1 MHWVLN
7 AAWVSPGLDSPRRN
21 KPALRRP
28 GTRVQPCWVSCQI
41 RLKVWLNP
49 LPAFASIF
57 SSGKILL
64 HPRRQAWWC
73 SAPPQAVENYPIARV
88 LVTPERFFAGVFFGG
103 EAEGIEGMKSGSD
116 SAASFHLEA
125 EEFFRQAPVN
135 GLWHPCLRRAPF
147 LAPNSLLTGMERWAY
162 AASSY
167 PATKT
172 ATMSFI
178 VNVAFRGTV
187 NPSAYKHVLSS
198 LVLRLAKYASEFSPT
213 PDTKDSVTDGGGDHG
228 NGRGKTTTYLH
239 HGSQTLGGWDG
250 SRTSSRSGA
259 MAWKPREPPSPTVG
273 WCTRRRALPGPR
285 ARGSFK
291 LNYALSDG
299 CLYSPCSILFYYKY
313 LQSVFNL
320 RLPAYIFLSD
330 SNLQRFHQTSVCW
343 RFGANG
349 LILPSPALSCRKR
362 TRHKNL
368 EIHFLH
374 PLIRL
379 YFPSFY
385 IVWTVYFRIHFLNTF
400 WK

>member
-1 MHWVLN
+1 MLVNSH
-7 AAWVSPGLDSPRRN
+7 
-21 KPALRRP
+21 
-28 GTRVQPCWVSCQI
+28 PCWTQ
-41 RLKVWLNP
+41 RT
-49 LPAFASIF
+49 
-57 SSGKILL
+57 
-64 HPRRQAWWC
+64 
-73 SAPPQAVENYPIARV
+73 V
-88 LVTPERFFAGVFFGG
+88 LQTG
-103 EAEGIEGMKSGSD
+103 EATTETV
-116 SAASFHLEA
+116 EA
-125 EEFFRQAPVN
+125 KQPPTFTTAPRH
-135 GLWHPCLRRAPF
+135 W
-147 LAPNSLLTGMERWAY
+147 
-162 AASSY
+162 
-167 PATKT
+167 
-172 ATMSFI
+172 
-178 VNVAFRGTV
+178 
-187 NPSAYKHVLSS
+187 
-198 LVLRLAKYASEFSPT
+198 
-213 PDTKDSVTDGGGDHG
+213 
-228 NGRGKTTTYLH
+228 
-239 HGSQTLGGWDG
+239 GGWDG